1 MNLSRLQEM
10 VEDKEGFRAAIHGV
24 AESDITMEQQQHHGY
39 HAREKLSRKTFLY
52 GRLLCMLDNE

>member
-1 MNLSRLQEM
+1 M

-24 AESDITMEQQQHHGY
+24 AESDITVEQQQHHGY